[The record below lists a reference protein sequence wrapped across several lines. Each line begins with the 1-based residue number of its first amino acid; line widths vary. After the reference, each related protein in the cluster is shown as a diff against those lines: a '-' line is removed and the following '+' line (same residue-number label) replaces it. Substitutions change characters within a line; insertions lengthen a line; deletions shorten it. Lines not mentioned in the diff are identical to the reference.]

1 MAEGSEEANN
11 INLTVKTAKD
21 KQQIEIS
28 GNSTVKELREI
39 VSKKFNTSHEQVCLI
54 FAGKILKDDEKL
66 NQHNIKDGFTVHLVI
81 KSPSGSSQPNNR
93 AASTTPA
100 QSGGGGSPSPTA
112 STTTTQ
118 GTTNPNPFAG
128 MAGLGGLG
136 LGGLGG
142 LGSMGVGNPN
152 FHELQQHMQ
161 REILNNPEM
170 MRQIM
175 DNPFVQQ
182 LMNNPEYMRAII
194 TSNPQMQQLME
205 RNPEISHML
214 NNPDMLRQT
223 MELARNPAMLQELM
237 RSHDRAL
244 SNLESIPGG
253 YSALQR
259 MYRDIQEPMLN
270 AAQEQFG
277 SNPFA
282 TLLGNSANI
291 DSAQAGRENSEP
303 LPNPWAPRGSG
314 STTTTTTSPSSGT
327 TPTTTTATTA
337 ANNTTSTTTT
347 TSSSTSSS
355 STAMPGMGGPGLTG
369 MLQSPGMQSLM
380 QQMMENPQ
388 LLSSM
393 INAPYTR
400 AMFQNLSTN
409 PELAQQIIGSNP
421 LFAGNPVLQEQMRTM
436 LPSFLNQM
444 QNPEV
449 QSFMTNPQ
457 ALAAVVQI
465 QNALEQLRLTSPG
478 LFNIMGINL
487 PPGIP
492 NPGQSTT
499 TTTTSSSTSSS
510 TTTASTNSSNTTT
523 TTSSTSTPGLVPG
536 LVPGTDAFANLMSTM
551 SQALGSG
558 VGGVGGLGGLG
569 GGGGGGGNPE
579 QQYASQLD
587 QLAAMG
593 FINREANLQAL
604 IATFGDVNAAVERLL
619 TRPDPQS

>member
-1 MAEGSEEANN
+1 MAEGSEEANT
-11 INLTVKTAKD
+11 ISLTVKTAKD
-21 KQQIEIS
+21 KQQIEI
-28 GNSTVKELREI
+28 GQEGTVKELREI

-66 NQHNIKDGFTVHLVI
+66 SQHNIKDGFTVHLVI
-81 KSPSGSSQPNNR
+81 KSPSGSAQPNNR

-100 QSGGGGSPSPTA
+100 A
-112 STTTTQ
+112 TTTPTTSTSTQ
-118 GTTNPNPFAG
+118 QTTPNPFAG

-142 LGSMGVGNPN
+142 LGNLGVGNPN

-194 TSNPQMQQLME
+194 TSNPHMQQLME

-282 TLLGNSANI
+282 SLLGNSANI

-303 LPNPWAPRGSG
+303 LPNPWAPRSSS

-327 TPTTTTATTA
+327 TPTTTTSTTA
-337 ANNTTSTTTT
+337 SNNTTSTTSTT
-347 TSSSTSSS
+347 TTSSTSSS
-355 STAMPGMGGPGLTG
+355 STTMPGMGGLGLTG

-400 AMFQNLSTN
+400 AMFQNLASN
-409 PELAQQIIGSNP
+409 PDLAQQIIGSNP

-449 QSFMTNPQ
+449 QNFMTNPQ

-478 LFNIMGINL
+478 LFNVMGLN
-487 PPGIP
+487 PTQGIP
-492 NPGQSTT
+492 TAGQSTT
-499 TTTTSSSTSSS
+499 TSTATTTSSS

-523 TTSSTSTPGLVPG
+523 STTPAPPLIPG

-558 VGGVGGLGGLG
+558 G

-579 QQYASQLD
+579 QQYASQLE
-587 QLAAMG
+587 QLSAMG

-619 TRPDPQS
+619 ARPDPQS

>member
-1 MAEGSEEANN
+1 MAEGTEESSKKVR
-11 INLTVKTAKD
+11 LTVKTAKE
-21 KQQIEIS
+21 KQMVEVEEEA
-28 GNSTVKELREI
+28 GVKELREI
-39 VSKKFNTSHEQVCLI
+39 VSEKFNAAADQVCLI
-54 FAGKILKDDEKL
+54 FAGKILKDGEVLK
-66 NQHNIKDGFTVHLVI
+66 QHNIKDGLTVHLVI
-81 KSPSGSSQPNNR
+81 KGGPGAGSQPNNR
-93 AASTTPA
+93 TASAATTSSATPSTNSTNSTTSANNQANSANSAAPPHA
-100 QSGGGGSPSPTA
+100 A
-112 STTTTQ
+112 
-118 GTTNPNPFAG
+118 NPFAG
-128 MAGLGGLG
+128 LGGMGGMGGMSGMGG

-142 LGSMGVGNPN
+142 MGLGNPN
-152 FHELQQHMQ
+152 FQELQQQMQ
-161 REILNNPEM
+161 REMLSNPEM

-282 TLLGNSANI
+282 SLMGNGANPI
-291 DSAQAGRENSEP
+291 DSTQAGRENSAP
-303 LPNPWAPRGSG
+303 LPNPWAPR
-314 STTTTTTSPSSGT
+314 SSS
-327 TPTTTTATTA
+327 ASTTA
-337 ANNTTSTTTT
+337 ASSTSSTTTT
-347 TSSSTSSS
+347 TSTTSSS
-355 STAMPGMGGPGLTG
+355 SSSSSTSASTTSSSTTPGLGNLGGMGMSG
-369 MLQSPGMQSLM
+369 MLNSPGMQSLM

-388 LLSSM
+388 MMSSM

-400 AMFQNLSTN
+400 SMMQNLSSN

-421 LFAGNPVLQEQMRTM
+421 LFAGNPVLQEQLRTM
-436 LPSFLNQM
+436 LPTFLNQM

-449 QSFMTNPQ
+449 QNFMTNPQ
-457 ALAAVVQI
+457 ALAAVAQI
-465 QNALEQLRLTSPG
+465 QNGLEQLRQTSPG
-478 LFNIMGINL
+478 LFSSMGLNL
-487 PPGIP
+487 PPGVVP
-492 NPGQSTT
+492 PSTT
-499 TTTTSSSTSSS
+499 TTSTNSTTPSTTSSSTSSS
-510 TTTASTNSSNTTT
+510 TTTST
-523 TTSSTSTPGLVPG
+523 TTSSSSAPTPGIMPG
-536 LVPGTDAFANLMSTM
+536 LIPGTDAFANLMTTM
-551 SQALGSG
+551 SQALGG
-558 VGGVGGLGGLG
+558 V
-569 GGGGGGGNPE
+569 GNPE

-619 TRPDPQS
+619 ARPDPQS

>member
-1 MAEGSEEANN
+1 MAEGSEGAKT

-21 KQQIEIS
+21 KQILEIGEDAS
-28 GNSTVKELREI
+28 VKDLREL
-39 VSKKFNTSHEQVCLI
+39 VSEKFSASLEQVCLI
-54 FAGKILKDDEKL
+54 FAGKILKDGENL
-66 NQHNIKDGFTVHLVI
+66 SQHNIKDGFTVHLVI
-81 KSPSGSSQPNNR
+81 KSSSSGSSQPNNR
-93 AASTTPA
+93 PASATSATSAANS
-100 QSGGGGSPSPTA
+100 STA
-112 STTTTQ
+112 STPNTAANNQ
-118 GTTNPNPFAG
+118 ANAANPFAG
-128 MAGLGGLG
+128 MSGLGSLG

-142 LGSMGVGNPN
+142 LANMGMGNPN
-152 FHELQQHMQ
+152 FQELQQRMQ
-161 REILNNPEM
+161 REMLNNPEM

-214 NNPDMLRQT
+214 NNPEMLRQT

-282 TLLGNSANI
+282 SLLGSNAAGNNSDA
-291 DSAQAGRENSEP
+291 AQAGRENSDP
-303 LPNPWAPRGSG
+303 LPNPWAPR
-314 STTTTTTSPSSGT
+314 TTTSTSTASSS
-327 TPTTTTATTA
+327 TP
-337 ANNTTSTTTT
+337 TTSTTSTSQSTT
-347 TSSSTSSS
+347 TSSSTTSGNLGGGL
-355 STAMPGMGGPGLTG
+355 PGMF
-369 MLQSPGMQSLM
+369 QSPGMQSLM

-388 LLSSM
+388 LMSSM
-393 INAPYTR
+393 INAPYTQ
-400 AMFQNLSTN
+400 AMFQNLAAN

-421 LFAGNPVLQEQMRTM
+421 LFAGNQVLQEQLRTM
-436 LPSFLNQM
+436 LPTFLNQL

-449 QSFMTNPQ
+449 QNFMNNPQ
-457 ALAAVVQI
+457 ALQAVAQI
-465 QNALEQLRLTSPG
+465 QNGLEQLRQTSPG
-478 LFNIMGINL
+478 LFNTMGLNM
-487 PPGIP
+487 PPLIV
-492 NPGQSTT
+492 PGASTTQTASTTSSTT
-499 TTTTSSSTSSS
+499 TTTASSGNTS
-510 TTTASTNSSNTTT
+510 TTPSI
-523 TTSSTSTPGLVPG
+523 PG

-551 SQALGSG
+551 SQALT
-558 VGGVGGLGGLG
+558 G
-569 GGGGGGGNPE
+569 GGSGNPE

-587 QLAAMG
+587 QLSAMG

-619 TRPDPQS
+619 SRLDPQS